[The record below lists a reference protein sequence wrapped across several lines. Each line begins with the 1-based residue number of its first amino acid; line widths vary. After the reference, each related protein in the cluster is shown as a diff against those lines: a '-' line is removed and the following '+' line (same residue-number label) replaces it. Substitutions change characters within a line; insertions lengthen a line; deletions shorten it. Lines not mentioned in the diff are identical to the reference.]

1 MPTRT
6 YRHVLRRHC
15 ELCPVPGGPP
25 LPSPVKLARQTC
37 TATIGTGGPVCGRPA
52 VDLDRDGRPVCALPH
67 FQNLASHVRG
77 VHGDPMPVAPAA
89 QDPSSATPA
98 PPPLAPAAQDPPDAE
113 PEAAADAA
121 GSDEPLTLRDARALG
136 VVIADDVTKAV
147 ARVVKEHCDAG
158 DAAAMAQD
166 PTVAV
171 HAVGLCG
178 DGTCAPCSSQRR
190 AEHLQARQLFADEL
204 DHAIEWRGRGKAGE
218 LLARDGSDALGDI
231 LEGWRG
237 AGRPGPDPEPPGP
250 SEQIEVVR

>member
-1 MPTRT
+1 MGRS
-6 YRHVLRRHC
+6 
-15 ELCPVPGGPP
+15 G
-25 LPSPVKLARQTC
+25 A
-37 TATIGTGGPVCGRPA
+37 VCGRPA
-52 VDLDRDGRPVCALPH
+52 VKLDLDDRPVCDLRQL
-67 FQNLASHVRG
+67 QNLYAHTER
-77 VHGDPMPVAPAA
+77 VHPDLLWVPSR
-89 QDPSSATPA
+89 PSSAA
-98 PPPLAPAAQDPPDAE
+98 AVPPLLAPAAQDPPKGE
-113 PEAAADAA
+113 PDSGADA
-121 GSDEPLTLRDARALG
+121 GESDQPLTRGAARELIDDALEAFARDVLRLP
-136 VVIADDVTKAV
+136 
-147 ARVVKEHCDAG
+147 
-158 DAAAMAQD
+158 AAMAQD
-166 PTVAV
+166 PGVAV

>member
-1 MPTRT
+1 MATRT

-15 ELCPVPGGPP
+15 PHCAVPGGPP
-25 LPSPVKLARQTC
+25 LPSPAKLARQTC

-89 QDPSSATPA
+89 QDPSSATPD

-113 PEAAADAA
+113 LEAGADAA
-121 GSDEPLTLRDARALG
+121 GSDEPLTRGAGRELIHDALEAFGRDLLK
-136 VVIADDVTKAV
+136 VQ
-147 ARVVKEHCDAG
+147 
-158 DAAAMAQD
+158 AAMAQD
-166 PTVAV
+166 PAVAV

-178 DGTCAPCSSQRR
+178 DGACAPCRSQRS
-190 AEHLQARQLFADEL
+190 AEHLQAKQIFADEL
-204 DHAIEWRGRGKAGE
+204 DHAIEWTGRGKAGE

-231 LEGWRG
+231 LVDWRG
-237 AGRPGPDPEPPGP
+237 AGRPEPNPEPPGS